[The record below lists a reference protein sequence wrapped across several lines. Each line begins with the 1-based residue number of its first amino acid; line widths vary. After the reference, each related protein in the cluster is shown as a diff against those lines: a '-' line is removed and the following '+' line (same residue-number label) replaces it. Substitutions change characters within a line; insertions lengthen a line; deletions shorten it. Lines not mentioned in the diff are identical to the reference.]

1 MIRNF
6 DGSRTNP
13 FVPWFSESNYRSS
26 NYMSS
31 AVYIIYIYICIC
43 MIYMVLKNILFNMF
57 RPKSSSVKLNFL
69 IRFLYISYT
78 LLIHFLIHFLY
89 ASYTLSYTFYFILY
103 SWLIQIKKPGL
114 KYRKERYTHGV
125 HESCPIFKTTHPPCP
140 TTSKIL
146 PPPWP
151 WTSSFKRTLNLFKW
165 QPIN

>member
-1 MIRNF
+1 
-6 DGSRTNP
+6 
-13 FVPWFSESNYRSS
+13 
-26 NYMSS
+26 MSS

-69 IRFLYISYT
+69 IRFLYT
-78 LLIHFLIHFLY
+78 FLY
-89 ASYTLSYTFYFILY
+89 ILLH
-103 SWLIQIKKPGL
+103 SIQLTNTNQKTGL

-146 PPPWP
+146 PPP
-151 WTSSFKRTLNLFKW
+151 
-165 QPIN
+165 